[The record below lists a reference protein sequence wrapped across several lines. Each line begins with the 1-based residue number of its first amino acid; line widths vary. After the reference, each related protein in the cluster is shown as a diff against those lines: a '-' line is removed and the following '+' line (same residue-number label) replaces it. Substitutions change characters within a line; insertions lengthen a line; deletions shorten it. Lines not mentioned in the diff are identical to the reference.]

1 MNSLLTS
8 EVILT
13 ILFLSILIGKK
24 NKLRADN
31 FLIVYLVFSL
41 VRQIY
46 VYIEV
51 QGLLNESYWMI
62 FGKSHYLLNA
72 PIFFLY
78 VYALTQKQNLSKKW
92 YVIVFMPFVG
102 YALNFLYFYF
112 WVFKH
117 SAISIHHGL
126 VYLDGRVSVPWALFV
141 FIFLL
146 IDPVFIVLSYIL
158 LNRYKKRVRDSF
170 SFVDKINLN
179 WLRLIFNIWLIS
191 AVVLVPI
198 SALNVGG
205 VIGLP
210 GDFINL
216 LLEVQNVAF
225 LFILGFYGFKQ
236 TNIFSNLDLAKSE
249 DIKDTV
255 SYERSGLGKEQAVD
269 YHQQLLAL
277 MNEKKPFLNGELSAG
292 ELAQMLNISVNHL
305 SQILNTLQRQNFFE
319 FVNGYRI
326 REVIEKMK
334 DPKNGHLTLLAIAL
348 DSGFNSKTSFNTV
361 FRKVTNQTPSQY
373 LKSLN
378 RENALK
384 TDLRSSNH

>member
-1 MNSLLTS
+1 MNALITS
-8 EVILT
+8 EVVLT
-13 ILFLSILIGKK
+13 GLFLSIMLGKK

-31 FLIVYLVFSL
+31 FLVVYLVFSL

-78 VYALTQKQNLSKKW
+78 VYSLTQRQNLSKKW
-92 YVIVFMPFVG
+92 YVIVFIPFIA
-102 YALNFLYFYF
+102 YSLNFLYHYF
-112 WVFKH
+112 WLFER
-117 SAISIHHGL
+117 SAVSIHNGL
-126 VYLDGRVSVPWALFV
+126 VYLDGHVSVSWALFV

-146 IDPVFIVLSYIL
+146 IEPVFIVLSYIL
-158 LNRYKKRVRDSF
+158 LKRYKKRVRDSF
-170 SFVDKINLN
+170 SSIDKINLN
-179 WLRLIFNIWLIS
+179 WLRLIFNIWFIS

-198 SALNVGG
+198 STLTVGG

-210 GDFINL
+210 VDFMHL
-216 LLEVQNVAF
+216 LLEVENVAF

-236 TNIFSNLDLAKSE
+236 TTIFSNLDLAKSE
-249 DIKDTV
+249 GIKELV
-255 SYERSGLGKEQAVD
+255 SYERSGLGKEQAAY

-277 MNEKKPFLNGELSAG
+277 MKEKKPYLNGELSAG
-292 ELAQMLNISVNHL
+292 ELAQQLNISVNHL
-305 SQILNTLQRQNFFE
+305 SQILNTVQRQNFFD

-326 REVIEKMK
+326 REVIKKMK
-334 DPKNGHLTLLAIAL
+334 DPKNRHLTLLAIAL

-361 FRKVTNQTPSQY
+361 FRKVNNQTPSQY
-373 LKSLN
+373 AKSLS
-378 RENALK
+378 RENTVK
-384 TDLRSSNH
+384 TD